1 MERNI
6 TTLAVV
12 LQSRRCGELHR
23 KVSLLTPELGI
34 LDVLVYGARKGRQ
47 AGKIERFLTGKFFL
61 YYNPVRQEYSLV
73 DVEPLAPHDALGE
86 DIRCVWA
93 ASFCVEL
100 AMRTVGGES
109 LQMFLLLS
117 QALDLLESGAIIDR
131 VLIQYVWKLL
141 HIAGNAADLACCPVC
156 DRAYD
161 PTEVLG
167 FNMSLLAP
175 CCHSCAG
182 EGDEMILPPGARRYL
197 SLTEGLE
204 LEEAV
209 AVELSE
215 AAQQRI
221 KSYMLRY
228 ASLFAGGGLKT
239 LAAGVL

>member
-12 LQSRRCGELHR
+12 LQSRRWGELHR

-34 LDVLVYGARKGRQ
+34 VDVLVYGARKGRQ
-47 AGKIERFLTGKFFL
+47 AGKAERFLTGRFFL

-73 DVEPLAPHDALGE
+73 DVEPLAAHEALGE
-86 DIRCVWA
+86 DLRRVWA

-100 AMRTVGGES
+100 ILRTGGGES
-109 LQMFLLLS
+109 LLLFLLLT
-117 QALDLLESGAIIDR
+117 QTLDLLSDGAVVDR

-141 HIAGNAADLACCPVC
+141 HIAGNAAGLESCPVC
-156 DRAYD
+156 DRLYEPD
-161 PTEVLG
+161 EILG
-167 FNMSLLAP
+167 FSLSLLAP
-175 CCHSCAG
+175 CCRSCAG

-197 SLTEGLE
+197 ALTEKLE
-204 LEEAV
+204 MPEAV
-209 AVELSE
+209 SVELSE

-221 KSYMLRY
+221 KAYMLRY